1 MTAPLS
7 TLHVELGT
15 RRYPILIGDGILSEQ
30 LLPLLHES
38 LPQHGRNILVLS
50 NPTVAGHYLNAVLH
64 AFQNHDKAYNVHHML
79 IPDGESYKSLA
90 TYSDVMDV
98 LVKQRF
104 DRDCVIIALGGG
116 VVGDLAGFVA
126 ATWQRG
132 VQCLQIPTT
141 LLAQVDSSVGGK
153 TAVNHPGGKNLIGA
167 FHQPA
172 AVLIDTQVL
181 TTLPDRELGAGIAEI
196 IKYGI
201 MADAEFFRWLQQ
213 NMQPLLDKD
222 PQALAHAIHT
232 SCAIKARVVAA
243 DETEQGQR
251 ALLNLGHTFGHAIEA
266 ATQYSSWL
274 HGEAVATGMVMA
286 ARLSCLRGF
295 IGTTYRDAII
305 DLIQSA
311 HLPTVPP
318 IAMSIDTWLELMSRD
333 KKVKDGTMRFILPTG
348 PGAAEIFSNVTQAEL
363 TRVIN
368 ESIAQ
373 A

>member
-1 MTAPLS
+1 MTTPHA

-15 RRYPILIGDGILSEQ
+15 RRYPILIGHHILSDQ
-30 LLPLLHES
+30 LIALLQQS
-38 LPQHGRNILVLS
+38 LPHHGRNILVMS
-50 NPTVAGHYLNAVLH
+50 NPTVAAHYLEPVLQ
-64 AFQNHDKAYNVHHML
+64 ALQQADKDYRVQHVL
-79 IPDGESYKSLA
+79 IPDGESYKNLA

-98 LVKQRF
+98 LVKHRF

-132 VQCLQIPTT
+132 VQCVQIPTT

-172 AVLIDTQVL
+172 AVLIDTDVL
-181 TTLPDRELGAGIAEI
+181 TTLPQRELGAGIAEV
-196 IKYGI
+196 IKYGV
-201 MADAEFFRWLQQ
+201 MADAAFFQWLQKNIQ
-213 NMQPLLDKD
+213 RLLDKD
-222 PQALAHAIHT
+222 AEALAYAIHT

-266 ATQYSSWL
+266 ATQYTSWL

-305 DLIQSA
+305 ELIAQA
-311 HLPTVPP
+311 QLP
-318 IAMSIDTWLELMSRD
+318 IAPPAAMDIDTWLDLMSRD

-348 PGAAEIFSNVTQAEL
+348 PGAAGIFSNVTQAEL
-363 TRVIN
+363 TAVIT
-368 ESIAQ
+368 ESVT
-373 A
+373 